1 MVPLRFDSL
10 IPRWERGRPSVV
22 PLRVVPLLWL
32 FVWLA
37 IPAHAQDISIPPNMI
52 LFVSDDQS
60 PDLGCYGSANAKT
73 PALDR
78 LASEGLRYTR
88 AFATTASCS
97 ASRSVILSGLFNHA
111 NGQYGH
117 AHDYHRFKTKESVST
132 LPQRLA
138 DAGYETIRIGKFHL
152 APESAYPF
160 EVVLPG
166 NERDPVGMAK
176 QVAIHLQSRSKDRPF
191 FLYFCTAD
199 PHRGGGFR
207 KDLPYAPDA
216 FGNRPLTEGGMPVHQ
231 VDPAAIDVP
240 VFLPDTP
247 QCRAELAMYHQ
258 SGHRVDQGVQALYD
272 VLREVEADT
281 QSVFIYTADHG
292 MAFPGAKTTLYE
304 AGLHVPLIIW
314 DGRKAPRRPTTIE
327 LPVTHADLAPT
338 ILDYAFVDY
347 EASDFH
353 GVSHHP
359 ERIGRLPDHRTT
371 YASHTFHEITMYYPM
386 RSVRSSR
393 YKLIWNIAHPLP
405 FPFATDLWESPTWQ
419 ERLKEGLQA
428 PYGPRTVGGYI
439 QRPEFELYDL
449 VADPAEGNNLAEIP
463 EMQQELKKLI
473 SELQAFQKATGD
485 PWILKWEHE

>member
-1 MVPLRFDSL
+1 MVQFQFDSL
-10 IPRWERGRPSVV
+10 IPHRERRWLPAV
-22 PLRVVPLLWL
+22 L
-32 FVWLA
+32 FFWLA
-37 IPAHAQDISIPPNMI
+37 TWIATSVDAQDDSVPPNLI

-60 PDLGCYGSANAKT
+60 PDLGCYGSKDAKT

-88 AFATTASCS
+88 AYATTASCS

-117 AHDYHRFKTKESVST
+117 AHDYHRFKTKESLST

-138 DAGYETIRIGKFHL
+138 EGGYETIRIGKFHL

-160 EVVLPG
+160 ETVLAG

-176 QVAIHLQSRSKDRPF
+176 QVAIHLQNRSKDRPF

-216 FGNRPLTEGGMPVHQ
+216 FGNRPLTGDPSRVHQ
-231 VDPAAIDVP
+231 VDPATIDVP
-240 VFLPDTP
+240 DFLPETP

-258 SGHRVDQGVQALYD
+258 SCHRVDQGVEALWNA
-272 VLREVEADT
+272 LREVKADSA
-281 QSVFIYTADHG
+281 SVFLYTADHG

-304 AGLHVPLIIW
+304 AGLHVPLIVW
-314 DGRKAPRRPTTIE
+314 DGRRPLAAAATID

-338 ILDYAFVDY
+338 ILDYARVPYKAEDL
-347 EASDFH
+347 H
-353 GVSHHP
+353 GASHHP
-359 ERIGRLPDHRTT
+359 DRIDLLPTPRTT
-371 YASHTFHEITMYYPM
+371 FASHTFHEITMYYPM

-419 ERLKEGLQA
+419 ERLKEGQQA
-428 PYGPRTVGGYI
+428 SYGPRTVGSYI
-439 QRPEFELYDL
+439 QRPKFELYDL
-449 VADPAEGNNLAEIP
+449 VADPAEAKNLAEVP
-463 EMQQELKKLI
+463 EMQQELKELI
-473 SELQAFQKATGD
+473 SQLQAFQKATGD

>member
-1 MVPLRFDSL
+1 MVPFRFDSL
-10 IPRWERGRPSVV
+10 IPHRERRLLPAV
-22 PLRVVPLLWL
+22 LLLW
-32 FVWLA
+32 FATWIAASVR
-37 IPAHAQDISIPPNMI
+37 AQDDSIPPNVI

-60 PDLGCYGSANAKT
+60 PDLGCYGSTDAKT
-73 PALDR
+73 PTLDR

-88 AFATTASCS
+88 AYATTASCS

-117 AHDYHRFKTKESVST
+117 AHDYHRFKTKETLST

-138 DAGYETIRIGKFHL
+138 EAGYETIRVGKFHL

-160 EVVLPG
+160 ETVLVG
-166 NERDPVGMAK
+166 NERDPIGMAK
-176 QVAIHLQSRSKDRPF
+176 QVAIHLQNRSKDRPF

-216 FGNRPLTEGGMPVHQ
+216 FGNRPLTGDPSRVHQ
-231 VDPAAIDVP
+231 VDPATIEVP
-240 VFLPDTP
+240 GFLPDTP
-247 QCRAELAMYHQ
+247 HCRAELAMYHQ
-258 SGHRVDQGVQALYD
+258 SCHRVDQGVEALWNA
-272 VLREVEADT
+272 LREVEAEAA
-281 QSVFIYTADHG
+281 SVFFFTADHG

-304 AGLHVPLIIW
+304 AGLHVPLIVW
-314 DGRKAPRRPTTIE
+314 DGRRRLASAATID

-338 ILDYAFVDY
+338 ILDYARVPYKPEDLHG
-347 EASDFH
+347 ASY
-353 GVSHHP
+353 HP
-359 ERIGRLPDHRTT
+359 DRIGLLPTPRTT

-419 ERLKEGLQA
+419 ERLQEGLQA
-428 PYGPRTVGGYI
+428 PYGPRTVGSYI
-439 QRPEFELYDL
+439 QRPQFELYDL
-449 VADPAEGNNLAEIP
+449 VTDPAEATNLAEAP
-463 EMQQELKKLI
+463 EMQQELKGLI

>member
-1 MVPLRFDSL
+1 MVQSRSNSL
-10 IPRWERGRPSVV
+10 ISRSAHWTHPFVS
-22 PLRVVPLLWL
+22 LLL
-32 FVWLA
+32 LAVWLA
-37 IPAHAQDISIPPNMI
+37 IPAPAQDAPIPPNLI

-60 PDLGCYGSANAKT
+60 PDLGCYGSTDAKT

-78 LASEGLRYTR
+78 LASKGLRYTR
-88 AFATTASCS
+88 AYATTASCS

-117 AHDYHRFKTKESVST
+117 AHDYHRFKTKESLST

-138 DAGYETIRIGKFHL
+138 EAGYETIRVGKFHL

-160 EVVLPG
+160 ETVLVG
-166 NERDPVGMAK
+166 NERDPVGMAQK
-176 QVAIHLQSRSKDRPF
+176 VAVHLRKRSKDRPF

-207 KDLPYAPDA
+207 NDLPYAPDA
-216 FGNRPLTEGGMPVHQ
+216 FGNRPLTGDSPSVHQ
-231 VDPAAIDVP
+231 VDPATIKVP
-240 VFLPDTP
+240 DFLPDTP
-247 QCRAELAMYHQ
+247 HCRAELAMYHQ
-258 SGHRVDQGVQALYD
+258 SCHRVDQGVEKLLDA
-272 VLREVEADT
+272 LREVAADT
-281 QSVFIYTADHG
+281 QTVFLYTADHG

-304 AGLHVPLIIW
+304 AGLHVPLILW
-314 DGRKAPRRPTTIE
+314 DGRKPLDHAATID

-338 ILDYAFVDY
+338 ILDYAGVHYKAEDL
-347 EASDFH
+347 H

-359 ERIGRLPDHRTT
+359 DRIDLLPTPRTT

-419 ERLKEGLQA
+419 ERLKEGMQA
-428 PYGPRTVGGYI
+428 PYGSRTVGSYI
-439 QRPEFELYDL
+439 QRPKFELYDL
-449 VADPAEGNNLAEIP
+449 VADPAEAMNLAEVP
-463 EMQQELKKLI
+463 EMQQELKELV